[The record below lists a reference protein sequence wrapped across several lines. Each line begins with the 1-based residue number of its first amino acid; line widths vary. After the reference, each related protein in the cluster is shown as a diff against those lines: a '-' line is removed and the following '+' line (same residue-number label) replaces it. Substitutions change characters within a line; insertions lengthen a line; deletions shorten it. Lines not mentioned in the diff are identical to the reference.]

1 MDLVTRVKALNER
14 VKSLNQQRMHDIGR
28 KEALETRI
36 ADGLKAYNAKYGRD
50 VGVSDIEKELAEVQ
64 ARVEAEAAALQRAL
78 DNPQEV
84 EATREAEGVI
94 SEASTRE
101 AVAVAASGVS
111 NCEAEGVIS
120 EASTREAVSGVSTP
134 EGATPPLAPPDSG
147 VSNATPPLAPPLGA
161 GVTLPLDEG
170 VSPVKVG
177 SVFSK
182 DFTDDIPLASPPSF
196 DDF

>member
-50 VGVSDIEKELAEVQ
+50 IGVSDIEKELAEVQ

-84 EATREAEGVI
+84 
-94 SEASTRE
+94 
-101 AVAVAASGVS
+101 AASGVS
-111 NCEAEGVIS
+111 NR

-147 VSNATPPLAPPLGA
+147 VSNATPPLLGA

-177 SVFSK
+177 GVFSK

>member
-36 ADGLKAYNAKYGRD
+36 TDGLKAYNAKYGRD
-50 VGVSDIEKELAEVQ
+50 IGVSDIEKELAEVQ
-64 ARVEAEAAALQRAL
+64 ARVESEAAALQRAL

-84 EATREAEGVI
+84 EATREAEGII

-111 NCEAEGVIS
+111 NREAEGVIS
-120 EASTREAVSGVSTP
+120 EASTREAVSNAFLQTTGISTP

-147 VSNATPPLAPPLGA
+147 VSNATPAA
-161 GVTLPLDEG
+161 LPAVRG
-170 VSPVKVG
+170 RR
-177 SVFSK
+177 
-182 DFTDDIPLASPPSF
+182 DIAA
-196 DDF
+196 